1 MRLELKRRAS
11 KGMVC
16 QLQQGYGDLDQGIQM
31 MTEPSGLTQMI

>member
-1 MRLELKRRAS
+1 
-11 KGMVC
+11 MVC